1 MTTKPNSPTVPLLTI
16 KEVAAIL
23 HCCTKTVRRLI
34 AKKEL
39 AVVKLGRWIR
49 VRQDDLD
56 RFILRHR
63 FG

>member
-1 MTTKPNSPTVPLLTI
+1 MTTKPNSPALPLLTI

-23 HCCTKTVRRLI
+23 HCCTKTVQRLI

-49 VRQDDLD
+49 VRQEDLD
-56 RFILRHR
+56 RFILQNRH
-63 FG
+63 G